1 MKLKHIICFSIILVV
16 AACNTGADKEAA
28 HLQDSIK
35 AAQRIDSI
43 TAEKKKNAYLI
54 EAPDTNYTGDYL
66 DKYDNGNTKFKGFF
80 RFGKRHGQWVAFYAN
95 GLLWSE
101 CFYNRGLRHGANNVY
116 YENGKPRYKGWYK
129 DDIRDSLWVFYD
141 PFGVEQKRTMFR
153 NGEEI
158 ALPKAP

>member
-1 MKLKHIICFSIILVV
+1 MRLKHIICISLVV
-16 AACNTGADKEAA
+16 TFMACNTATDKNAD
-28 HLQDSIK
+28 HVQDSLR

-43 TAEKKKNAYLI
+43 NQEKKKNAYLI

-66 DKYDNGNTKFKGFF
+66 DKYQNGNTKFKGFF

-101 CFYNRGLRHGANNVY
+101 CFYDKGLRHGANNVY

-129 DDIRDSLWVFYD
+129 NDIRDSLWVFYD
-141 PFGVEQKRTMFR
+141 QYGMEQKRAWFR
-153 NGEEI
+153 NGEEVNP
-158 ALPKAP
+158 PKAQ